1 MGKQWFNKTVEEV
14 EKELGT
20 NKENGLSS
28 KKVEENRK
36 EFYSKYYDLFEDGTL
51 REIYNGEKISVYAVA
66 EKHYGVVPFTDRFP
80 EDSYM
85 FLNINEVEA
94 KMVVQ
99 DEEFLLEILNDRKS
113 KNRVPFLNQ
122 KSKQYLQKVNAE
134 RLAAGTW
141 TITPEIDAEVLGLND
156 PA

>member
-1 MGKQWFNKTVEEV
+1 MGKNV
-14 EKELGT
+14 
-20 NKENGLSS
+20 KENR
-28 KKVEENRK
+28 E
-36 EFYSKYYDLFEDGTL
+36 EFYLKYYDLFEDGTL
-51 REIYNGEKISVYAVA
+51 REIYTGEKISVFSVA

-141 TITPEIDAEVLGLND
+141 TITPEIDAEVLGLNA
-156 PA
+156 PSKTVHRSTQEESL

>member
-1 MGKQWFNKTVEEV
+1 
-14 EKELGT
+14 
-20 NKENGLSS
+20 
-28 KKVEENRK
+28 
-36 EFYSKYYDLFEDGTL
+36 
-51 REIYNGEKISVYAVA
+51 
-66 EKHYGVVPFTDRFP
+66 
-80 EDSYM
+80 M

-99 DEEFLLEILNDRKS
+99 DEEFFLEILNDRKS

-141 TITPEIDAEVLGLND
+141 TITPEIDAEVLGLNA
-156 PA
+156 PSKTVHRSTQEESL

>member
-1 MGKQWFNKTVEEV
+1 
-14 EKELGT
+14 
-20 NKENGLSS
+20 
-28 KKVEENRK
+28 
-36 EFYSKYYDLFEDGTL
+36 
-51 REIYNGEKISVYAVA
+51 
-66 EKHYGVVPFTDRFP
+66 
-80 EDSYM
+80 M

-141 TITPEIDAEVLGLND
+141 TITPEIDAEVLSLND

>member
-1 MGKQWFNKTVEEV
+1 MAVRKGNKNGKNV
-14 EKELGT
+14 
-20 NKENGLSS
+20 KENREKFNL
-28 KKVEENRK
+28 
-36 EFYSKYYDLFEDGTL
+36 KYHDLFEDGTL
-51 REIYNGEKISVYAVA
+51 REIYTGEKISVYAVA

-80 EDSYM
+80 DDAYM

-99 DEEFLLEILNDRKS
+99 DEEFFLEILNDRKS

-134 RLAAGTW
+134 
-141 TITPEIDAEVLGLND
+141 VLGLHA
-156 PA
+156 PQKMMHRSTQEESL

>member
-1 MGKQWFNKTVEEV
+1 MGKNV
-14 EKELGT
+14 
-20 NKENGLSS
+20 KENR
-28 KKVEENRK
+28 E
-36 EFYSKYYDLFEDGTL
+36 EFYLKYYDLFEDGTL
-51 REIYNGEKISVYAVA
+51 REIYTGEKISVFSVV

-99 DEEFLLEILNDRKS
+99 DEEFFLEILNDRKS

-141 TITPEIDAEVLGLND
+141 TITPEIDAEVRGLND